1 MLSYYIGRKRI
12 MKKIKFYQVDAFT
25 NECFKGNPAGVCVLE
40 ELIEEK
46 YMQLIA
52 KEMNLSETAFVQSL
66 DGNPINQTNVFSLR
80 WFTPKYE
87 VDLCG
92 HATIAA
98 SEILFNN
105 LGIKNEQIIY
115 ETKSGRLT
123 AHRRNKGI
131 ALDFPIDEAL
141 NINLSNELLE
151 TIGIKSYENAI
162 IGKNTKKLVI
172 HLKTEGEVLKVTPDF
187 EKMKA
192 LRLEMD
198 IKGVGITCI
207 GNEKYDFIS
216 RYFNP
221 WAGVNE
227 DPVTGSV
234 HTLLVS
240 YWGKLLNKNELK
252 AYQASNRGGEII
264 LRILTDKRV
273 ELIGQAVVVLK
284 GELLI

>member
-1 MLSYYIGRKRI
+1 
-12 MKKIKFYQVDAFT
+12 MKVVKVYQVDAFT
-25 NECFKGNPAGVCVLE
+25 NECFKGNPAGVCILE
-40 ELIEEK
+40 EAIEDK

-52 KEMNLSETAFVQSL
+52 KEMNLSETAFVQPL
-66 DGNPINQTNVFSLR
+66 EGRHINQTNIFSLR

-92 HATIAA
+92 HATIAT

-105 LGIKNEQIIY
+105 IGIKNEEIIY
-115 ETKSGRLT
+115 ETKSGRLI
-123 AHRRNKGI
+123 AHKTNKGI
-131 ALDFPIDEAL
+131 SLDFPIDEPL
-141 NINLSNELLE
+141 NINLSNDILE
-151 TIGIKSYENAI
+151 AMGIESYENAI

-172 HLKTEGEVLKVTPDF
+172 HLKTESEVLKLTPNF
-187 EKMKA
+187 EKMKS
-192 LRLEMD
+192 LEFKMD
-198 IKGVGITCI
+198 VKGVGVTCR

-234 HTLLVS
+234 HTLLPS
-240 YWGKLLNKNELK
+240 YWRKLLNKNEMK
-252 AYQASNRGGEII
+252 AYQASDRGGEII
-264 LRILTDKRV
+264 LKILTGNRV

-284 GELLI
+284 GELYI

>member
-1 MLSYYIGRKRI
+1 
-12 MKKIKFYQVDAFT
+12 MKVVPIYQVDAFT
-25 NECFKGNPAGVCVLE
+25 NKCFRGNPAGVCILKE
-40 ELIEEK
+40 PIEDN

-52 KEMNLSETAFVQSL
+52 KEMNLSETAFVQPFE
-66 DGNPINQTNVFSLR
+66 GKNANQINEFSLR

-98 SEILFNN
+98 SEILFNHI
-105 LGIKNEQIIY
+105 GIKNEQIIY

-123 AHRRNKGI
+123 ASKASKGI
-131 ALDFPIDEAL
+131 ALNFPIDEPL
-141 NINLSNELLE
+141 NINLSKDITEAL
-151 TIGIKSYENAI
+151 GIEDYENAI
-162 IGKNTKKLVI
+162 IGKNTRKLVI
-172 HLKTEGEVLKVTPDF
+172 HLKKESEILNLAPNF
-187 EKMKA
+187 EKMKD
-192 LRLEMD
+192 LKFHMD
-198 IKGVGITCI
+198 VRGVGVTYR

-234 HTLLVS
+234 HTLLAA
-240 YWGKLLNKNELK
+240 YWGKLLNKKEMK
-252 AYQASNRGGEII
+252 AYQCSDRGGEII
-264 LRILTDKRV
+264 LRILSDNKV

-284 GELLI
+284 GEIYI

>member
-1 MLSYYIGRKRI
+1 

-25 NECFKGNPAGVCVLE
+25 NESFKGNPAGVCVLE

-92 HATIAA
+92 HATIAT

-115 ETKSGRLT
+115 ETKSGRLI
-123 AHRRNKGI
+123 AHRRKEGI
-131 ALDFPIDEAL
+131 ALDFPLDEAL
-141 NINLSNELLE
+141 NINLPYELLE
-151 TIGIKSYENAI
+151 AIGIQSYENAI

-172 HLKTEGEVLKVTPDF
+172 HLKTVGEVLKVAPDF
-187 EKMKA
+187 EKMKD
-192 LRLEMD
+192 LRFEMD
-198 IKGVGITCI
+198 IKGVGVTCV
-207 GNEKYDFIS
+207 GNEKCDFIS

-234 HTLLVS
+234 HTLLVA
-240 YWGKLLNKNELK
+240 YWGKLLNKNEMK
-252 AYQASNRGGEII
+252 AYQASWRGGEII
-264 LRILTDKRV
+264 LSILPDKRV
-273 ELIGQAVVVLK
+273 ELIGHAIVVLK
-284 GELLI
+284 GQLLI